1 MSRGN
6 VTAYEYIFGDAPLK
20 IEEPVMLS
28 LETEENPV
36 TADDEICLDLGLSR
50 FIWRNMFFP
59 ETCFAYTISELEF
72 KV

>member
-28 LETEENPV
+28 LETKENPV
-36 TADDEICLDLGLSR
+36 TADDEICLDLGS
-50 FIWRNMFFP
+50 
-59 ETCFAYTISELEF
+59 
-72 KV
+72 